1 MGYSRPLKGLD
12 KGVSQKISRY
22 SKGGPVVVAESHVG
36 LSRGSGDRI
45 LNRCDAATSSLK
57 CRFETSF
64 LRLIPDLAGCSRLE
78 AATKVSNVETGHS
91 PRLPRVASRFQ
102 LFESHRSNP
111 STCRK
116 GNRKNKYFSTCLQ
129 PASFWEFGSTQ
140 SAEDVLDL
148 DMQLLDEPSDI
159 PLQSRLSPLQTRKR
173 PISARRDP
181 RVFFTD

>member
-1 MGYSRPLKGLD
+1 M
-12 KGVSQKISRY
+12 
-22 SKGGPVVVAESHVG
+22 VVAESHVG

-116 GNRKNKYFSTCLQ
+116 GNRKNKYFSTCLL
-129 PASFWEFGSTQ
+129 PAFLGEFGSLR
-140 SAEDVLDL
+140 VLKMSSIWICNCL
-148 DMQLLDEPSDI
+148 MNRVIFL
-159 PLQSRLSPLQTRKR
+159 SRAG
-173 PISARRDP
+173 SARCRLASVRFP
-181 RVFFTD
+181 PVEIPGFFSQISTQFYR